1 MTDTDPATA
10 GRNDEARDGEG
21 RPGDPFEAIAPFYDL
36 DVHEHD
42 DDLPFYRQIVEMHG
56 ARVLELGCGTGRVAI
71 DLEDAGA
78 TVTGL
83 DISRAML
90 DRARRHAV
98 EAGAEIE
105 WIEGDL
111 LAFELDRKFDAVLL
125 PLGTIQHL
133 MTASEVA
140 TALERAAS
148 HLAAHGALVVDGE
161 APHGDDFNPGPLPL
175 VEHWT
180 KPWSAGDGPTVGQ
193 VTKLVAVDVAP
204 SEALRYVTWHF
215 DVQPAEGPLTRV
227 TSQFTLRTT
236 TLGEIE
242 LAGRLAGL
250 EVVAAYGD
258 YEFGSFED
266 GDPRLVVVLQH
277 PQDESDSQE
286 GTSR

>member
-1 MTDTDPATA
+1 MTAA
-10 GRNDEARDGEG
+10 
-21 RPGDPFEAIAPFYDL
+21 DPFEAIAPFYDL

-42 DDLPFYRQIVEMHG
+42 EDLPFYRQIVEMHG
-56 ARVLELGCGTGRVAI
+56 TEVLELGCGTGRVAL
-71 DLEDAGA
+71 DLADAGA
-78 TVTGL
+78 SVTGV
-83 DISRAML
+83 DISVAML
-90 DRARRHAV
+90 ERARTRAA
-98 EAGAEIE
+98 EAGVAVE

-111 LAFELDRKFDAVLL
+111 LSLDLGHRFDAVLM

-133 MTASEVA
+133 TSAAQIA
-140 TALERAAS
+140 TALARAAA
-148 HLAAHGALVVDGE
+148 HLDENGAVVVDVE

-180 KPWSAGDGPTVGQ
+180 RPWPEGGGQ

-236 TLGEIE
+236 TLGELE
-242 LAGRLAGL
+242 LAGQLAGL
-250 EVVAAYGD
+250 EVVGAYGD
-258 YEFGSFED
+258 YEFSPFED

-277 PQDESDSQE
+277 AAGRD
-286 GTSR
+286 GVGGGGA